1 MVVGSG
7 GRGGGGG
14 RRDVSKWLKGKSVV
28 SVFVALQ
35 SKGMFMS
42 GRADIV
48 SLMSTDGIK
57 HTFSVRVG
65 QINGSD

>member
-7 GRGGGGG
+7 GGGGG

-35 SKGMFMS
+35 SRGMYMS
-42 GRADIV
+42 GRPDIV
-48 SLMSTDGIK
+48 SLRATDGIK

>member
-1 MVVGSG
+1 M
-7 GRGGGGG
+7 
-14 RRDVSKWLKGKSVV
+14 SKWLKGKSVV

-35 SKGMFMS
+35 SRGMYMS
-42 GRADIV
+42 GRPDIV
-48 SLMSTDGIK
+48 SLRATDGIK

>member
-1 MVVGSG
+1 M
-7 GRGGGGG
+7 
-14 RRDVSKWLKGKSVV
+14 SKWLKGKSVV